1 MKAIRLTIALAFIM
15 ISAYAFFSIG
25 MLGERESVKQYVLSE
40 HWTIEDKGMRL
51 NDVDL
56 HDYKAMNVI
65 KGETVTLT
73 NMLPDCGI
81 PGAVMITDN
90 RLAALEVY
98 IDGERIYSSGT
109 EALEK
114 GKLVGYGRQIVKL
127 PLGYEGK
134 EIKIVHRAGEN
145 NGIGTIMTPVIMPA
159 ADAAFYLLR
168 KSFIP
173 AAVSITGMLIG
184 LSMIGV
190 AVVYISENKYIKQML
205 YIGFFSFFIGI
216 WSSCD
221 HDVILL
227 INGNYQVKTI
237 SEYIA
242 LYIAPIFVFAY
253 YWSKIKEKATYGE
266 KVAYRSI
273 LIGYCG
279 LTTVTLFL
287 QVFNLFHLT
296 SMVRV
301 QHGGILIII
310 AYILVGFVRSII
322 NRNKEMLTFY
332 IGVVALGLC
341 GFLDIVRFNLL
352 TYSSNIS
359 GSFDGI
365 TYVGAAILII
375 TMVMD
380 FADEMSNK
388 VRQSSEIELYEQM
401 ANSDFLTGLANRRQC
416 ELVFDEIDQEDSDYA
431 VIAFDLNNLKTVN
444 DKYGHTAGDKLLK
457 EFADIL
463 KTVFDSVATVGRTG
477 GDEFLVIIRHADI
490 LNLDQMLARLDEKI
504 DFLNKRKR
512 DYNISAARGVCTK
525 KDNKKNV
532 RLAYRTADQRMYENK
547 IQMKADMKGIQ
558 S

>member
-1 MKAIRLTIALAFIM
+1 M

-25 MLGERESVKQYVLSE
+25 MLGKHEPIKQYVLSE
-40 HWTIEDKGMRL
+40 NWTIEDKGVRL

-56 HDYKAMNVI
+56 FDYKAMNVL
-65 KGETVTLT
+65 KGEVITLT
-73 NMLPDCGI
+73 NTLPDCGI

-98 IDGERIYSSGT
+98 LDGELIYASGT
-109 EALEK
+109 EAFEK
-114 GKLVGYGRQIVKL
+114 GRLVGYGRHIIKL
-127 PLGYEGK
+127 PVGYEGK
-134 EIKIVHRAGEN
+134 EIKIVHKAGEN
-145 NGIGTIMTPVIMPA
+145 NGIGTIMAPTIMPA
-159 ADAAFYLLR
+159 AEATFYLLR

-173 AAVSITGMLIG
+173 GAVSITGMIIG

-190 AVVYISENKYIKQML
+190 AVVYISENKFIKQML

-237 SEYIA
+237 SEYVA

-279 LTTVTLFL
+279 LTTVTLIL
-287 QVFNLFHLT
+287 QTFNLYHLT

-301 QHGGILIII
+301 QHAGILIMI
-310 AYILVGFVRSII
+310 AYILVGFVRSLI
-322 NRNKEMLTFY
+322 NRERDMLTFY

-341 GFLDIVRFNLL
+341 GFLDIVRFNML
-352 TYSSNIS
+352 TYSSNIN

-365 TYVGAAILII
+365 TYVGGAILII

-444 DKYGHTAGDKLLK
+444 DKYGHTVGDKLLK
-457 EFADIL
+457 DFADVL
-463 KTVFDSVATVGRTG
+463 KSIFDSVATIGRTG
-477 GDEFLVIIRHADI
+477 GDEFLVIIRHSDI

-504 DFLNKRKR
+504 ESVNRKKREYK
-512 DYNISAARGVCTK
+512 ISAARGVCTK

-547 IQMKADMKGIQ
+547 IQMKADMKGKQ